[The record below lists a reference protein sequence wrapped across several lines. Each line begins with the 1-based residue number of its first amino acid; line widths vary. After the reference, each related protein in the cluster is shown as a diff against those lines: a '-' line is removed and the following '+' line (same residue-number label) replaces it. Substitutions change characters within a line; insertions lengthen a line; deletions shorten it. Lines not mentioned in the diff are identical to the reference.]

1 MTLSARELAEHI
13 RDVPDF
19 PKPGVLF
26 KDITTLLKDPSAFH
40 DAIELMSAPFEG
52 EPIDLVA
59 GMESRGFLFAAPV
72 ALRLGAGVIPV
83 RKMGRLPAEAIRVEY
98 ALEYGTNTLEIHRDA
113 IRAGQRVLIVDDVLA
128 TGGTL
133 RATIELVERL
143 GGVVAG
149 IAFLVELTFLSG
161 REKLK
166 GYEPIVSIIQY

>member
-1 MTLSARELAEHI
+1 MRHSAKELAEHI

-26 KDITTLLKDPSAFH
+26 KDITTLLKDPVAFR
-40 DAIELMSAPFEG
+40 DAVELLCAPFEG
-52 EPIDLVA
+52 TPIDLVA

-72 ALRLGAGVIPV
+72 AFRLGAGVIPV

-113 IRAGQRVLIVDDVLA
+113 VQPGQRVLIVDDVLA

-149 IAFLVELTFLSG
+149 IAFLVELTFLGG